1 MTRCLLALHRIGPY
15 HHARFQ
21 AVASLV
27 DLHVLE
33 TRPGSKEYPWDF
45 TADPSYVA
53 YALEGQ
59 PAPDV
64 DSAANDLDKQLDRLI
79 DEIQPDVVVS
89 VGWADRSY
97 QRLLIACHRRCLPLV
112 IVSDSRERDVPRSSL
127 KEWIKRQLLR
137 AYSSALV
144 AGTES
149 LSYLVGLGFPKAAIS
164 QPCDVVDN
172 DLFAA
177 CSSLSASES
186 IPPFF
191 LCVSRLI
198 EKKNHR
204 GLLEAYATYQRHG
217 GAWGLKLIGSGC
229 LEPEIHQLIA
239 QLPEPSRA
247 ELYPFQQLPELLVSY
262 AQASAFV
269 LASRA
274 DQWGLVVNEAMAAG
288 LPCLISSACG
298 CAADL
303 IDHGRT
309 GWAFDPNDS
318 KSLAALM
325 HQVEFQSLP
334 DRLAMQQAA
343 RQRLDA
349 FSLRAFASGFQHAL
363 ERSISHPRRSRRASF
378 WANLLSRVS

>member
-21 AVASLV
+21 AVASLL

-33 TRPGSKEYPWDF
+33 TRPDSKEYPWEF
-45 TADPSYVA
+45 TADSSWIA
-53 YALEGQ
+53 YKLEGQ
-59 PAPDV
+59 PASEA
-64 DSAANDLDKQLDRLI
+64 DSPANELDDQLARLI
-79 DEIQPDVVVS
+79 DEIHPDVVVS

-112 IVSDSRERDVPRSSL
+112 IVSDSREGDVPRNSL
-127 KEWIKRQLLR
+127 GEWIKCQLLR
-137 AYSSALV
+137 GYSSALV
-144 AGTES
+144 AGIES
-149 LSYLVGLGFPKAAIS
+149 LAYLVSLGFPKGAIR

-186 IPPFF
+186 MPPFF

-204 GLLEAYATYQRHG
+204 GLLEAYAIYQRQG

-229 LEPEIHQLIA
+229 LESEIRQLIA
-239 QLPEPSRA
+239 QLPEPRRV
-247 ELYPFQQLPELLVSY
+247 ELYPFQQLSELTVSY
-262 AQASAFV
+262 GQASAFV

-288 LPCLISSACG
+288 LPCLVSSACG

-309 GWAFDPNDS
+309 GWAFDPNDP
-318 KSLAALM
+318 KALAALM
-325 HQVEFQSLP
+325 HQVECQSP
-334 DRLAMQQAA
+334 SDRVAMQQAA
-343 RQRLDA
+343 RDRLDD
-349 FSLRAFASGFQHAL
+349 FSLRAFAHGFQQAL
-363 ERSISHPRRSRRASF
+363 EWSISHPRWSRRAAF
-378 WANLLSRVS
+378 WANLLSYVS